1 MPFPRMMRVKQHFE
15 APVVDDIP
23 ATIRAE
29 VAKLGLA
36 DKVKPGQTVAI
47 SVGSRGIHQIAL
59 IIKTVVD
66 QMRALGAEPFAV
78 PAMGSHGGGTAAGQ
92 RSIIESYGVTE
103 EYIGAP
109 IKSSMEVV
117 QVGETEDGVPVY
129 FDRHAYEAD
138 HVVVVG
144 RVKPHTGFTGEI
156 ESGLHKMMLIV
167 LGKHKGALLYHQAIV
182 HYSFGRI
189 IRSVGQTVIDK
200 CGILFGLAI
209 VENQSDTT
217 ALLEA
222 VAPADFVAREKE
234 LLVLAKE
241 WMPRLPFDRADLLI
255 IDRIG
260 KDISGAGL
268 DNNVVGRKYH
278 THEPSDEELPRITR
292 IVVRGLTEATHGN
305 ASGIGT
311 ADYCHKRVV
320 DEMDVEATNINCI
333 TGNAPAGAQIP
344 INYDTDRELVATA
357 LSTVGLVEAGQE
369 KVLRIHDTLDVG
381 ELLVSEAYLSAVEE
395 RDDLEILEPATDMT
409 FDAKGDLL
417 EF

>member
-156 ESGLHKMMLIV
+156 ESGLHKMMLIG

>member
-1 MPFPRMMRVKQHFE
+1 MDIRRASGEIFLDGNLWE
-15 APVVDDIP
+15 ADWQ
-23 ATIRAE
+23 RAE
-29 VAKLGLA
+29 PL
-36 DKVKPGQTVAI
+36 P
-47 SVGSRGIHQIAL
+47 
-59 IIKTVVD
+59 
-66 QMRALGAEPFAV
+66 
-78 PAMGSHGGGTAAGQ
+78 
-92 RSIIESYGVTE
+92 
-103 EYIGAP
+103 
-109 IKSSMEVV
+109 
-117 QVGETEDGVPVY
+117 
-129 FDRHAYEAD
+129 
-138 HVVVVG
+138 
-144 RVKPHTGFTGEI
+144 
-156 ESGLHKMMLIV
+156 ML
-167 LGKHKGALLYHQAIV
+167 
-182 HYSFGRI
+182 
-189 IRSVGQTVIDK
+189 
-200 CGILFGLAI
+200 
-209 VENQSDTT
+209 
-217 ALLEA
+217 
-222 VAPADFVAREKE
+222 
-234 LLVLAKE
+234 
-241 WMPRLPFDRADLLI
+241 
-255 IDRIG
+255 
-260 KDISGAGL
+260 
-268 DNNVVGRKYH
+268 KYH